1 MYAILGYLLST
12 QDIQKK
18 YRYVIYIFA
27 VLGMIYRYVTT
38 YIFSYAAGEN
48 VIMTWKGHSQFAVII
63 LSCALFLLVKNIN
76 FKKLEEN
83 KKISNVISKI
93 SSCSFGVYLLHLI
106 VKYYEVEL
114 FNISTHSWQWRTI
127 GCLTTYLI
135 SLLIVLILKKI
146 PIIKKIVA

>member
-1 MYAILGYLLST
+1 
-12 QDIQKK
+12 
-18 YRYVIYIFA
+18 
-27 VLGMIYRYVTT
+27 MIYRYVTT